1 MSVPIR
7 DDWQDLAPKRAVTGV
22 PRLPQG
28 PKHLA
33 AVPGVADGAVDG
45 GTNGAFVGD
54 GDEDADAGQLEGVAT
69 GQTEVSEP
77 DDRAMP
83 GQTVGTGPPGR
94 VGGDRRREWGTGPSA
109 VEALR
114 LRREPAV
121 AWPKQF
127 STLPAALVERL
138 SDAEMALF
146 DTLGRKISRSRITL
160 AAVERL
166 FADGDP
172 VADAADWGGRDDEA
186 PTRDHSFRLPPTI
199 HTSLRRASLQLM
211 RKDEQR
217 TVSHLVGLALE
228 RYLDDL
234 AAELG
239 PIRPVGGGEGVSDQ
253 A

>member
-7 DDWQDLAPKRAVTGV
+7 EDWQDLAPKRAVTGV

-33 AVPGVADGAVDG
+33 AVPGVAAGALDEL
-45 GTNGAFVGD
+45 TNGALVAD
-54 GDEDADAGQLEGVAT
+54 RNQHADAGQREGLAT
-69 GQTEVSEP
+69 GQIDESEP
-77 DDRAMP
+77 DDPAMP
-83 GQTVGTGPPGR
+83 FQTTGADAGPGMLG
-94 VGGDRRREWGTGPSA
+94 VDRRRQWGTGPSA
-109 VEALR
+109 VEAVR

-138 SDAEMALF
+138 SDAEKALF

-172 VADAADWGGRDDEA
+172 VAEAVDWNGRDDEA
-186 PTRDHSFRLPPTI
+186 PTRDHSFRLPPAI
-199 HTSLRRASLQLM
+199 HTTLRRASLQLM

-234 AAELG
+234 AVELG
-239 PIRPVGGGEGVSDQ
+239 STRPAGGGGVSDQ
-253 A
+253 T